1 MKDLQALK
9 DLALHAAKGT
19 IPADAAANF
28 SVADVNDSLREE
40 VNALASDY
48 NAYRRNKLDIF
59 EIIQTV
65 VDEVVPNKV
74 INIMGQFAEIKT
86 VPHGVRVSFK
96 KKLGKNRAKQFIT
109 RVGVAGVYETFRL
122 DASTYDILPMA
133 YGGAGQIDF
142 ERFLS
147 GDENISDIMDI
158 IVEGLTDSV
167 FKEVQSALQASVS
180 VSRPANTVYSNTYDA
195 AQLFKLVNTVRAYGT
210 NAVIFASPEFVAS
223 MGADAIVVG
232 GSGYGPTSHPSD
244 IDDIRNTG
252 YVTVFRGTPI
262 VRLPQSF
269 TDETNTTK
277 VISPDYAYI
286 FPTGGE
292 KVVKIVM
299 EGDTIVDEY
308 VNRGDKSMEIQA
320 YKKFGVGIATY
331 YNWAVYY
338 NSGLS

>member
-28 SVADVNDSLREE
+28 SVTDVNDSLREE
-40 VNALASDY
+40 VNALAADY

-74 INIMGQFAEIKT
+74 ISIMGQFAEVKT
-86 VPHGVRVSFK
+86 VAHGVRVSFK

-133 YGGAGQIDF
+133 FGGAGQIDF

-147 GDENISDIMDI
+147 GDENIGDIMDI
-158 IVEGLTDSV
+158 IVEGLTDCV
-167 FKEVQSALQASVS
+167 FTEVQSALQASVS

-195 AQLFKLVNTVRAYGT
+195 GQLFTLVNTVRAYGS

-223 MGADAIVVG
+223 MGADAVTVG
-232 GSGYGPTSHPSD
+232 ATNWANA
-244 IDDIRNTG
+244 DDMKSIHDTG

-338 NSGLS
+338 NSSLS

>member
-9 DLALHAAKGT
+9 DLALHAANGT
-19 IPADAAANF
+19 IPTDAPANY
-28 SVADVNDSLREE
+28 SIVDVNDSLRQEI
-40 VNALASDY
+40 NILAADY

-65 VDEVVPNKV
+65 IDEVVPNKV
-74 INIMGQFAEIKT
+74 ISIMGQFAEIKT
-86 VPHGVRVSFK
+86 VPHGTRVSFK
-96 KKLGKNRAKQFIT
+96 RKLGKSRAKQFIT
-109 RVGVAGVYETFRL
+109 RVGVAGTYETFRL
-122 DASTYDILPMA
+122 DASTFDILPLA
-133 YGGAGQIDF
+133 YGGAGQVDF

-147 GDENISDIMDI
+147 GEENLADIMDI
-158 IVEGLTDSV
+158 IVEGLTDAV
-167 FKEVQSALQASVS
+167 FIEVQNALKASIS
-180 VSRPANTVYSNTYDA
+180 VSRPSNTVYSNTYDA
-195 AQLFKLVNTVRAYGT
+195 SQLFALINTVRAYGT

-223 MGADAIVVG
+223 MGADAVTVG
-232 GSGYGPTSHPSD
+232 AANWAHAQDMTD
-244 IDDIRNTG
+244 IHDTG

-277 VISPDYAYI
+277 VIDPDYAYI

-292 KVVKIVM
+292 KVVKVVM
-299 EGDTIVDEY
+299 EGDAIVDEFQ
-308 VNRGDKSMEIQA
+308 NRADRSFEIQA

-338 NSGLS
+338 NSSLS

>member
-9 DLALHAAKGT
+9 DLALHAARGT

-28 SVADVNDSLREE
+28 SVTDVNDSLREE
-40 VNALASDY
+40 VNALAADY

-74 INIMGQFAEIKT
+74 ISIMGQFAEVKT
-86 VPHGVRVSFK
+86 VAHGVRVSFK

-133 YGGAGQIDF
+133 FGGAGQIDF

-158 IVEGLTDSV
+158 IVEGLTDCV
-167 FKEVQSALQASVS
+167 FTEVQTALQASVS
-180 VSRPANTVYSNTYDA
+180 VSRPANTTYSNSYDA

-232 GSGYGPTSHPSD
+232 GTDYAQTSHPSD

-308 VNRGDKSMEIQA
+308 INRGDKSMEIQA

-338 NSGLS
+338 NSSLS